1 MGEVHSMCY
10 IFYARNFAS
19 TASYQ
24 ERQIQNRFTY
34 PTPQELNESKKS
46 ENIEKLKERRYTV
59 DKIELMKKECP
70 KPIIINIS
78 LPNPKP
84 LI

>member
-1 MGEVHSMCY
+1 VLY
-10 IFYARNFAS
+10 FYARNFAS

-24 ERQIQNRFTY
+24 ERQIPKRFTY
-34 PTPQELNESKKS
+34 SSSQEWDERKINET
-46 ENIEKLKERRYTV
+46 IEKLRERRYTV
-59 DKIELMKKECP
+59 DKIELMKKEGP